1 MMPVRPASRWMLA
14 GLLIIASILIF
25 YAASWNGGAQHHAQ
39 QSNML
44 LELKEL
50 DARLDRDVLRITSFL
65 LVQYDPL
72 VETTNR
78 LRRLKERLGSPSKG
92 FYGSMDK
99 LVDSAL
105 DAYWESMQEKLQLLE
120 RIKSEAAVVRN
131 GIHYLP
137 LAAKGLEATNSKH
150 YQEVLQLLNQLYI
163 YYLISSTT
171 RLQQI
176 EQQIDR
182 LQQQAET
189 QGEPQKVLR
198 NILFHMS
205 AILKGLSRLNRLK
218 QRFIAIQ
225 TQQRF
230 DYLHDVYELHRTG
243 DRRHTQQI
251 SMLLALA
258 LTVLLTSLWWLLSKL
273 ERARL
278 TAETALKRLHDGVES
293 LSEAFA
299 LFDAKGRLV
308 LHNQRYRM
316 FYPWLGKQL
325 TQGLAL
331 TTIQEQNGSQLQQA
345 DMDGQAIH
353 EQLPLHLFMERLD
366 QGKWY
371 LASNNPTSEGGLVCV
386 RTDITETKRA
396 ELELRKLS
404 RALEQSPA
412 SVLITDTEGTIEY
425 VNPKFEQI
433 SGYSSEEAIGK
444 NPRILKSGDKSREDY
459 KELWETIKA
468 GREWRGAFHNKRKDG
483 TIYWESASI
492 SPLRNE
498 GGEITHFIAVKEDI
512 TAQKRAEE
520 QLRMNAT
527 VFETTTEGIMV
538 TDADN
543 RIKTVNPAFTRITG
557 YQAEEV
563 IGRNPRLL
571 SSGRHDQAFYRAM
584 WASVKQQG
592 SWSGEVWNRRKD
604 GSIYPEW
611 LSVAAIRTE
620 QGAVSEYIAV
630 FSDIT
635 QRKES
640 EQQIRFQA
648 NYDALTG
655 LPNRSLLLDRLTHA
669 INSAEREAWEL
680 ALLFV
685 DLDQFKIVNDTFGHV
700 MGDELLQHAAERL
713 KSCVRESDTVARF
726 GGDEFIILLQDI
738 SGADDAAQIAD
749 KVIEKLSR
757 YFLLASR
764 EVIIGASIGITLFPD
779 DASDS
784 DTLLRNADM
793 AMYRAKETGRN
804 RYQFFTTAM
813 QEQVSIRQHLEQD
826 LRGAPERNELELHYQ
841 PVVSATDGRLVSMEA
856 LLRWHHPDQGL
867 IPPDQFIPLAE
878 ETGLIGPIGVWVM
891 STACRQAALWQAQQP
906 GLKIAVNISS
916 RQRELGLSANLLELI
931 LQETGLDSSLLT
943 LEMTESLLMEDTE
956 EAVTWLESFK
966 ALGVALAIDDFGTGY
981 SSLSYLK
988 RFPVDVLKIDRA
1000 FVSDLPDDQEDAS
1013 LVEAIVAIA
1022 QSLELKLIAEGVETA
1037 EQAKFLDDI
1046 GCDYLQGYHFSK
1058 PKPASEFTEQLAG
1071 EST

>member
-1 MMPVRPASRWMLA
+1 MA
-14 GLLIIASILIF
+14 
-25 YAASWNGGAQHHAQ
+25 
-39 QSNML
+39 
-44 LELKEL
+44 
-50 DARLDRDVLRITSFL
+50 
-65 LVQYDPL
+65 
-72 VETTNR
+72 
-78 LRRLKERLGSPSKG
+78 SPS
-92 FYGSMDK
+92 M
-99 LVDSAL
+99 
-105 DAYWESMQEKLQLLE
+105 
-120 RIKSEAAVVRN
+120 
-131 GIHYLP
+131 
-137 LAAKGLEATNSKH
+137 NSCRS
-150 YQEVLQLLNQLYI
+150 
-163 YYLISSTT
+163 ISS
-171 RLQQI
+171 
-176 EQQIDR
+176 
-182 LQQQAET
+182 
-189 QGEPQKVLR
+189 
-198 NILFHMS
+198 
-205 AILKGLSRLNRLK
+205 
-218 QRFIAIQ
+218 
-225 TQQRF
+225 
-230 DYLHDVYELHRTG
+230 
-243 DRRHTQQI
+243 
-251 SMLLALA
+251 
-258 LTVLLTSLWWLLSKL
+258 
-273 ERARL
+273 
-278 TAETALKRLHDGVES
+278 
-293 LSEAFA
+293 
-299 LFDAKGRLV
+299 
-308 LHNQRYRM
+308 
-316 FYPWLGKQL
+316 
-325 TQGLAL
+325 
-331 TTIQEQNGSQLQQA
+331 
-345 DMDGQAIH
+345 
-353 EQLPLHLFMERLD
+353 MERLD
-366 QGKWY
+366 TGKMVSGEQQSH
-371 LASNNPTSEGGLVCV
+371 LGGGASLCTAH
-386 RTDITETKRA
+386 DITETKRA

-571 SSGRHDQAFYRAM
+571 SLRPPRPGVLQGDVGLGQTAGILVGRSLEPAQGWQHLPRSGSRSPP
-584 WASVKQQG
+584 SVL
-592 SWSGEVWNRRKD
+592 N
-604 GSIYPEW
+604 
-611 LSVAAIRTE
+611 TE
-620 QGAVSEYIAV
+620 RSRNT
-630 FSDIT
+630 SPSSPT
-635 QRKES
+635 STRRKES

-757 YFLLASR
+757 YFLLAGR

-793 AMYRAKETGRN
+793 AMYRAKETSRN

-916 RQRELGLSANLLELI
+916 RQRELGLSAKLLELI

-943 LEMTESLLMEDTE
+943 LEMT
-956 EAVTWLESFK
+956 
-966 ALGVALAIDDFGTGY
+966 
-981 SSLSYLK
+981 
-988 RFPVDVLKIDRA
+988 
-1000 FVSDLPDDQEDAS
+1000 
-1013 LVEAIVAIA
+1013 
-1022 QSLELKLIAEGVETA
+1022 
-1037 EQAKFLDDI
+1037 
-1046 GCDYLQGYHFSK
+1046 
-1058 PKPASEFTEQLAG
+1058 G
-1071 EST
+1071 EHC